1 MLIITLMKTK
11 IFIAAAVALLL
22 LFADCSKSV
31 NEPGISSIDWN
42 DKEHRAEQFVTALV
56 NGDYSIAQEGF
67 DANMKKAL
75 GKNGLKRAWESTVKA
90 AGSFVSIM
98 GTKTEPNDEYEIY
111 IVTSRHENKGIA
123 SRIVFSKDG
132 LIAGLFFSFVDNPL

>member
-1 MLIITLMKTK
+1 MKTK
-11 IFIAAAVALLL
+11 IFISVAIALLL

-31 NEPGISSIDWN
+31 NEPGISNIDWN

-56 NGDYSIAQEGF
+56 NGDYSIAEEGF

-75 GKNGLKRAWESTVKA
+75 GKNGLKRAWESMVKA
-90 AGSFVSIM
+90 AGPFVSVA
-98 GTKTEPNDEYEIY
+98 GTKTEPNDDYEIY
-111 IVTSRHENKGIA
+111 IVTSRHEKSGRA
-123 SRIVFSKDG
+123 SRIVFSKDD

>member
-1 MLIITLMKTK
+1 MKTK
-11 IFIAAAVALLL
+11 IFIVAMLALLL
-22 LFADCSKSV
+22 LFVACSKSE

-42 DKEHRAEQFVTALV
+42 DTEHRAEQFVTALV
-56 NGDYSIAQEGF
+56 NCDYSIAQEGF

-90 AGSFVSIM
+90 AGPFVSIM
-98 GTKTEPNDEYEIY
+98 GTKTEPNDDYEIY
-111 IVTSRHENKGIA
+111 IVTSRHEKKGIA
-123 SRIVFSKDG
+123 SRVVFSKDG